1 MSHWDFDRLPAD
13 RNDAVIPPDDEIRY
27 PPAGG
32 SGGAE
37 GLDDDDSWAYP
48 ITYERGRIEPA
59 ASQPADPFP
68 ADPFPAES
76 FPADPLAPDFTADRF
91 AADQFTDESWLRA
104 PEPVPVPPAA
114 RPSGDRQ
121 TWADDVWQGDQWQGD
136 QQQGDQQQGDQQQ
149 GDQQQGDEPWLSPPR
164 RGRSRWGRSRWGR
177 SRQGDEA
184 GPDRRWLIVAC
195 VAVAAAVIGGT
206 TVLVING
213 HPVSA
218 AAAGPATVPALSSP
232 ALSSPSGQAASPRPA
247 LSTSAAAAEGPPLS
261 LSRARAVL
269 AAYTAVNNSANA
281 ERGDALLATVETGS
295 SDAIDKAAYQTQRA
309 TGAAPFPAFGPASAT
324 YYLPRSEPAAGPR
337 WFAVRVS
344 NAFLSHPAK
353 VTSVEYLLFLQAKP
367 GGPWR
372 NAIEPYLLSGTSAPQ
387 VAIGGDGLATAVAIT
402 ATSLPVAPVQLPKL
416 TATSLDGTGPIAA
429 PGNLADRTDERFWHG
444 KAPTLTI
451 TDSHAP
457 ATAGQAFALL
467 TTGGGA
473 LVFYTVAA
481 TLTITPP
488 AGTTIHLTVPG
499 VYSAAQSLHRAVLDF
514 RDQFAAYDPPAGGGT
529 PRIIADYSGI
539 TGRA

>member
-1 MSHWDFDRLPAD
+1 MSHWDFGRLPAD
-13 RNDAVIPPDDEIRY
+13 RHDAAIHPADDRTYPLGGVRWNGGLEALDGEGGWPYPTTYKRDPIE
-27 PPAGG
+27 PPATRPASDDWFAGDQFEGG
-32 SGGAE
+32 R
-37 GLDDDDSWAYP
+37 YV
-48 ITYERGRIEPA
+48 
-59 ASQPADPFP
+59 
-68 ADPFPAES
+68 
-76 FPADPLAPDFTADRF
+76 PDQVTADRF
-91 AADQFTDESWLRA
+91 AGDQLASESWLRA
-104 PEPVPVPPAA
+104 PESTAWPPQ
-114 RPSGDRQ
+114 PQPQHG
-121 TWADDVWQGDQWQGD
+121 
-136 QQQGDQQQGDQQQ
+136 
-149 GDQQQGDEPWLSPPR
+149 E
-164 RGRSRWGRSRWGR
+164 SRHGG
-177 SRQGDEA
+177 EA
-184 GPDRRWLIVAC
+184 GLSRHWLTVVC
-195 VAVAAAVIGGT
+195 VAVAVATLGAASVFFLGGHAG
-206 TVLVING
+206 N
-213 HPVSA
+213 A
-218 AAAGPATVPALSSP
+218 AARGTAMLPASP
-232 ALSSPSGQAASPRPA
+232 TPSGQAASRTAAP
-247 LSTSAAAAEGPPLS
+247 STAAKAPSTTAKTPSTAAKAPSTAAIAAPPLS
-261 LSRARAVL
+261 VAEAQGVL
-269 AAYTAVNNSANA
+269 AGYTAVNNSANA

-429 PGNLADRTDERFWHG
+429 PGNLADRTDERFWKG
-444 KAPTLTI
+444 EAPTLTI

-481 TLTITPP
+481 SVTITPP

-499 VYSAAQSLHRAVLDF
+499 LYSAAQSLHRAVLDF

-539 TGRA
+539 TGKA